1 MEWFELDWKLQDSTT
16 ISHSIDGY
24 TRDKNLRDI
33 LTLFKK
39 KITEVEMNTNVM
51 QGIINSSLNTEV
63 SRLRNENAMMKQ
75 LLIKIIQ
82 KDYPEIVIEQPE
94 FVSANLAN
102 QSPNKIIIP
111 PI

>member
-1 MEWFELDWKLQDSTT
+1 
-16 ISHSIDGY
+16 
-24 TRDKNLRDI
+24 
-33 LTLFKK
+33 
-39 KITEVEMNTNVM
+39 M